1 MQFFDHRE
9 VKRAILLLLI
19 GGVHKST
26 HEGINLRGDINVCIV
41 GDPSCAK
48 SQFLKYTSN
57 IVPRSVYTSGKSS
70 SAAGLTATV
79 ANEPETGEFCI
90 EAGALM
96 LADNGICCIDE
107 FDKLEIRQLEA
118 LIRLSE
124 ATARIYLENLSVKS
138 SEIDLSQFQEL
149 NREGTTSNGD
159 ANDSNRDDDGKK
171 TTVSY
176 EKFQRIT
183 RAVIVRFRQHKEI
196 VKRLRQ
202 QQETMVRPRK
212 NKETVVPVPPGQHE
226 ETVMRPGQHKETVMR
241 PRQHKETVMRPRQ
254 HKETVMQE
262 GTGLAGMRYRD
273 LMVSKQQ
280 QKLLVPSSLHQY
292 R

>member
-1 MQFFDHRE
+1 M
-9 VKRAILLLLI
+9 
-19 GGVHKST
+19 
-26 HEGINLRGDINVCIV
+26 
-41 GDPSCAK
+41 
-48 SQFLKYTSN
+48 
-57 IVPRSVYTSGKSS
+57 
-70 SAAGLTATV
+70 TV
-79 ANEPETGEFCI
+79 
-90 EAGALM
+90 
-96 LADNGICCIDE
+96 
-107 FDKLEIRQLEA
+107 RQLEA

-171 TTVSY
+171 ITVSY

-183 RAVIVRFRQHKEI
+183 WAVIVRFKQHKEI

-241 PRQHKETVMRPRQ
+241 PGQ

>member
-1 MQFFDHRE
+1 MRNTPDFFVKLDDSIAATVFDHRE
-9 VKRAILLLLI
+9 VKPAILLLLI

-107 FDKLEIRQLEA
+107 FDKLEISTIWLFHQLNFQVRQLKA

-159 ANDSNRDDDGKK
+159 ANDSNRDDDAQRDCDARRNWFGWDEILRFDGKQAAAEAAGAEQ
-171 TTVSY
+171 SAS
-176 EKFQRIT
+176 RLS
-183 RAVIVRFRQHKEI
+183 VRFVSLTESCFLQDR
-196 VKRLRQ
+196 
-202 QQETMVRPRK
+202 VR
-212 NKETVVPVPPGQHE
+212 
-226 ETVMRPGQHKETVMR
+226 
-241 PRQHKETVMRPRQ
+241 
-254 HKETVMQE
+254 
-262 GTGLAGMRYRD
+262 
-273 LMVSKQQ
+273 
-280 QKLLVPSSLHQY
+280 
-292 R
+292 

>member
-1 MQFFDHRE
+1 NACKKFVMDMKPKFISDDNPNNDVNFAFYNIPIMKRRLPKRLPKSLDVILRHEIVEHARAGDIRDLPCPKSECRREASQRKGSTSGNEGVTGLKALRVGDLSYHLTFIRNSVQAQELDDVQLMRNTQDFFVKLDDSIAATVFDHRE

-96 LADNGICCIDE
+96 LADNGICCIVE
-107 FDKLEIRQLEA
+107 FDKLEIR
-118 LIRLSE
+118 
-124 ATARIYLENLSVKS
+124 
-138 SEIDLSQFQEL
+138 
-149 NREGTTSNGD
+149 
-159 ANDSNRDDDGKK
+159 
-171 TTVSY
+171 
-176 EKFQRIT
+176 
-183 RAVIVRFRQHKEI
+183 
-196 VKRLRQ
+196 
-202 QQETMVRPRK
+202 
-212 NKETVVPVPPGQHE
+212 
-226 ETVMRPGQHKETVMR
+226 
-241 PRQHKETVMRPRQ
+241 
-254 HKETVMQE
+254 
-262 GTGLAGMRYRD
+262 
-273 LMVSKQQ
+273 
-280 QKLLVPSSLHQY
+280 
-292 R
+292 